1 MSGQKF
7 TGFKM
12 KSTSSSS
19 SSTNKQIQSK
29 YPLPVEVSQGFV
41 KPQYGVNTNFSR
53 KHMTEED
60 YFEDADDGQKN
71 NQLEYQQASDTDE
84 SSEEDPLDAFM
95 SGIEKKAKKDLET
108 AGKATN
114 KKQEK

>member
-12 KSTSSSS
+12 KSTSSASS
-19 SSTNKQIQSK
+19 SSQIQSK
-29 YPLPVEVSQGFV
+29 YPLPAEVSQGYV
-41 KPQYGVNTNFSR
+41 KPRYGNNTNFSR

-60 YFEDADDGQKN
+60 YFEEAEDDQKV
-71 NQLEYQQASDTDE
+71 NQLEYQPASDTDE

-95 SGIEKKAKKDLET
+95 SGIEKKAKKDLES
-108 AGKATN
+108 AGKPTN
-114 KKQEK
+114 KKQDK